1 MNKLGIQIR
10 KIDINDNG
18 KKYNPTTN
26 NLNKQLKTLH
36 RKLQKKDKDLIT
48 TYTIEKDNQESFI
61 YTYLS
66 IIRIKTTF
74 LINYLGL

>member
-36 RKLQKKDKDLIT
+36 RKLKR
-48 TYTIEKDNQESFI
+48 
-61 YTYLS
+61 
-66 IIRIKTTF
+66 RIK
-74 LINYLGL
+74 I